1 VPIGYGAS
9 AFALGVAAGTVVRRT
24 VPAIAITLAVY
35 VLVLVAVPTVRAHLA
50 PATLTTRIT
59 QENVRGLSASFD
71 VTGKPNG
78 PVKDLTV
85 AVDKPGA
92 WIVANETL
100 DPSGAV
106 ADELPSWMSGCL
118 PRAPHGGGLPAAG
131 ELRAGGALLDAPGD
145 RDGVPPRPRGAADR
159 LHVLVGAQAAGVS
172 GSGRWSGSLITHDA
186 HCRLRDDH
194 VHS

>member
-118 PRAPHGGGLPAAG
+118 PAPP
-131 ELRAGGALLDAPGD
+131 APGEGGPGPT
-145 RDGVPPRPRGAADR
+145 RRPAGADGIGACLER
-159 LHVLVGAQAAGVS
+159 LTASGYRQRVSYEPAGRFWTLHAIETAFLS
-172 GSGRWSGSLITHDA
+172 ASRR
-186 HCRLRDDH
+186 C
-194 VHS
+194 

>member
-71 VTGKPNG
+71 VTG
-78 PVKDLTV
+78 
-85 AVDKPGA
+85 
-92 WIVANETL
+92 
-100 DPSGAV
+100 
-106 ADELPSWMSGCL
+106 
-118 PRAPHGGGLPAAG
+118 
-131 ELRAGGALLDAPGD
+131 
-145 RDGVPPRPRGAADR
+145 
-159 LHVLVGAQAAGVS
+159 VS